1 MSAAPEAGVTAPAV
15 VVPAGTVVAGRRC
28 PGCGVLDVIVTAGG
42 RIVCQVCRWG
52 RLIGHVIPTT
62 CPDCRQ
68 TVVVPAAAF
77 ERCGRRPRRRR
88 P

>member
-1 MSAAPEAGVTAPAV
+1 VSGAHEALVTAPTVQAPV
-15 VVPAGTVVAGRRC
+15 GTIIAGRRC
-28 PGCGVLDVIVTAGG
+28 PGCGVLDVIVTASG
-42 RIVCQVCRWG
+42 RIVCKVCRWG
-52 RLIGHVIPTT
+52 RLVGVIPTT

-88 P
+88 V